1 MTTVHEAALA
11 LCEAVERF
19 FGRGQPE
26 TLPLC
31 GCIVCQARALRAAL
45 APERDRLADFLDDKA
60 GACAGAE
67 LAAENTEQAFVAQVE
82 ETMFRAAAAALRA
95 TPSEGGDCPECLAG
109 IESGDGHNE
118 GCSRRE
124 PSAEAV
130 ARETSEARY
139 EVVIR
144 WSWSRY
150 GFHEENRYHIDAP
163 ASADKVVRSLCKR
176 VADRYGFDCG
186 RLDQPLNPYVSSVR
200 VVRIGTETPL
210 DTTPFNAH
218 LDECVEDFRVRAVR
232 AATERAKEGR

>member
-1 MTTVHEAALA
+1 MTDLDALA
-11 LCEAVERF
+11 ERL
-19 FGRGQPE
+19 
-26 TLPLC
+26 T
-31 GCIVCQARALRAAL
+31 
-45 APERDRLADFLDDKA
+45 
-60 GACAGAE
+60 E
-67 LAAENTEQAFVAQVE
+67 LAEVLEAQDLATAYAMSRPADYSGYAFI
-82 ETMFRAAAAALRA
+82 RAAADAILAALRA
-95 TPSEGGDCPECLAG
+95 TPSEP
-109 IESGDGHNE
+109 
-118 GCSRRE
+118 
-124 PSAEAV
+124 
-130 ARETSEARY
+130 SEARY

-232 AATERAKEGR
+232 AATVRAKEGR

>member
-1 MTTVHEAALA
+1 MTADLDTLARVLERRLRQMIDYRPSTADPCYQAGPVTVDAENVARFAA
-11 LCEAVERF
+11 
-19 FGRGQPE
+19 
-26 TLPLC
+26 T
-31 GCIVCQARALRAAL
+31 
-45 APERDRLADFLDDKA
+45 LADAIL
-60 GACAGAE
+60 
-67 LAAENTEQAFVAQVE
+67 
-82 ETMFRAAAAALRA
+82 AALRA
-95 TPSEGGDCPECLAG
+95 TPSEP
-109 IESGDGHNE
+109 
-118 GCSRRE
+118 
-124 PSAEAV
+124 
-130 ARETSEARY
+130 SEARY

-144 WSWSRY
+144 WSWSRN

-232 AATERAKEGR
+232 AATVRAKEGR

>member
-1 MTTVHEAALA
+1 MTHKTDLVNELKEAALEEFTA
-11 LCEAVERF
+11 YFAANYPGPDTIICD
-19 FGRGQPE
+19 
-26 TLPLC
+26 PLWHAPR
-31 GCIVCQARALRAAL
+31 IFRAAERALRAAL
-45 APERDRLADFLDDKA
+45 ASAPEPTREDDGPLDLTK
-60 GACAGAE
+60 
-67 LAAENTEQAFVAQVE
+67 L
-82 ETMFRAAAAALRA
+82 
-95 TPSEGGDCPECLAG
+95 GDV
-109 IESGDGHNE
+109 I
-118 GCSRRE
+118 SRMG
-124 PSAEAV
+124 AV
-130 ARETSEARY
+130 ASDLKRERGAAPETNGGVVASEPSEARY

-232 AATERAKEGR
+232 AATVRAKEGR